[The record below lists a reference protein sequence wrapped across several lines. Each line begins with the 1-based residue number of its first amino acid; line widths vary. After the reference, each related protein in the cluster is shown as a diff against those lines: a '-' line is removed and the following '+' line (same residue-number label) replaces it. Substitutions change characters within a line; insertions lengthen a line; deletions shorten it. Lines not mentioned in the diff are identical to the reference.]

1 MPERM
6 SFIGYL
12 TSNFNAVIQP
22 RVNGYLSSK
31 RYDSGMPVRKGQL
44 LFTID
49 PVQQSTAML
58 AAEAELESARA
69 QAIEARN
76 NYERAVPLARINAIS
91 QAQLDQYTASY
102 EAAQAAVR
110 SAEQSL
116 RAARLEV
123 DYTKLYSPIDGFIE
137 STAAHVGD
145 YVGPGTQFSVLTTIS
160 NFDTMCVDVA
170 IPMTQYLRYARPDR
184 SLYENDGLLSD
195 IRLTL
200 ADNRTYP
207 YAGFY
212 GYTRKDVSNDTGTI
226 VLVVKF
232 PNPALTLKAG
242 QFARVEANIG
252 ELQPRIMVPQ
262 EAVEQTLGVNAVWVV
277 RPDSTVE
284 YRAVELGAPDS
295 TMWGIVS
302 GLAAGEQVVV
312 VGRQRL
318 TNGMKVVPQPQPEV

>member
-1 MPERM
+1 M
-6 SFIGYL
+6 
-12 TSNFNAVIQP
+12 
-22 RVNGYLSSK
+22 
-31 RYDSGMPVRKGQL
+31 
-44 LFTID
+44 
-49 PVQQSTAML
+49 
-58 AAEAELESARA
+58 
-69 QAIEARN
+69 
-76 NYERAVPLARINAIS
+76 
-91 QAQLDQYTASY
+91 
-102 EAAQAAVR
+102 
-110 SAEQSL
+110 
-116 RAARLEV
+116 
-123 DYTKLYSPIDGFIE
+123 
-137 STAAHVGD
+137 GD

>member
-110 SAEQSL
+110 SAE
-116 RAARLEV
+116 
-123 DYTKLYSPIDGFIE
+123 
-137 STAAHVGD
+137 
-145 YVGPGTQFSVLTTIS
+145 
-160 NFDTMCVDVA
+160 
-170 IPMTQYLRYARPDR
+170 
-184 SLYENDGLLSD
+184 
-195 IRLTL
+195 
-200 ADNRTYP
+200 
-207 YAGFY
+207 
-212 GYTRKDVSNDTGTI
+212 
-226 VLVVKF
+226 
-232 PNPALTLKAG
+232 
-242 QFARVEANIG
+242 
-252 ELQPRIMVPQ
+252 
-262 EAVEQTLGVNAVWVV
+262 
-277 RPDSTVE
+277 
-284 YRAVELGAPDS
+284 
-295 TMWGIVS
+295 
-302 GLAAGEQVVV
+302 
-312 VGRQRL
+312 
-318 TNGMKVVPQPQPEV
+318 